1 MVASLMPMCLVLR
14 GSYEYVQEYERIYD
28 LK

>member
-1 MVASLMPMCLVLR
+1 MVASLMPICLVLR
-14 GSYEYVQEYERIYD
+14 GSYEYVQEYESISD